1 MASYSSLRDRV
12 VVVTGGASGIGESI
26 VEAFAMQHS
35 RVAFLD
41 IQDAAADRLI
51 QKVEASSFTPPV
63 YFHCDLSD
71 VFAIKA
77 SVEKILERFNTV
89 DVLVNNA
96 GNDSRHSIEEVTAEY
111 WDQAM
116 AVNLKHQ
123 FFVAQAIIPS
133 MRQADRGSII
143 NMSSIS
149 WAIPSTGLPVY
160 VTAKAA
166 VVGLTRTLAHELGVH
181 NIRVN
186 CIMPGAIQTERQERL
201 WFTESYK
208 AEILARQALKR
219 IIRPAEVARLI
230 LFLAAEDSSG
240 ITNQSFVIDGGW
252 I

>member
-1 MASYSSLRDRV
+1 
-12 VVVTGGASGIGESI
+12 
-26 VEAFAMQHS
+26 
-35 RVAFLD
+35 
-41 IQDAAADRLI
+41 
-51 QKVEASSFTPPV
+51 
-63 YFHCDLSD
+63 
-71 VFAIKA
+71 
-77 SVEKILERFNTV
+77 
-89 DVLVNNA
+89 VLVNNA

-111 WDQAM
+111 WDQAI

-133 MRQADRGSII
+133 MIKADGGSIV

-160 VTAKAA
+160 VTAKAP
-166 VVGLTRTLAHELGVH
+166 VVGLTRSLAHELGVH

-208 AEILARQALKR
+208 AEILTRQALKR

-252 I
+252 IWVQEGSTEKTASGRRRMASTQSISPH